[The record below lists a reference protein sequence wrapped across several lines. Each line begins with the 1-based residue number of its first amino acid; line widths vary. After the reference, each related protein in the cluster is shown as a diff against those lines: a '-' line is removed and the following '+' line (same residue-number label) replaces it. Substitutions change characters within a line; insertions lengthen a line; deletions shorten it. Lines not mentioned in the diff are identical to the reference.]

1 MSYRSLSSPASLAAA
16 LAILLL
22 SLEAPPATAATSP
35 EAAKTPA
42 SQVKLIDGTKLRRV
56 TLTPKA
62 AQRLDIQTMT
72 ISEEASG
79 RKIAP
84 YASIVYDLAG
94 DAWVYTNPEPLVYI
108 RHGIVIEMIKG
119 RDAFLKEGPPVGTQV
134 VTVGVTELYGT
145 EKGVGH

>member
-1 MSYRSLSSPASLAAA
+1 MA
-16 LAILLL
+16 
-22 SLEAPPATAATSP
+22 
-35 EAAKTPA
+35 
-42 SQVKLIDGTKLRRV
+42 
-56 TLTPKA
+56 
-62 AQRLDIQTMT
+62 IQTTT

-84 YASIVYDLAG
+84 YASIFYDLAG

-119 RDAFLKEGPPVGTQV
+119 RDAFLKEGPPVGTQI